1 MALSIPIISEFDG
14 KGISKAVA
22 EFKQLEGAGAK
33 AGFALKKAMVPALA
47 VLGGLAAGLG
57 LATKAAV
64 EDQAAQDLLAQ
75 QLRTSAMA
83 TDDVIKSNEDFISS
97 LSMAKAVADDEL
109 RPAMANLVRSTGS
122 VEVAQGLM
130 NTALDIAA
138 ATGKDLETVTMALGK
153 AANGQTAALTKLDPS
168 LKGVIDSSST
178 LDDIT
183 SALSVS
189 FGGAA
194 DVAAKSYEG
203 RMKSM
208 KIAMDETKESIGA
221 ALLPVLQKL
230 LEIMAPIAKFAQ
242 ENSTLFL
249 IFAGVIGIIATA
261 VVAYNLYLKA
271 MAFYTTAVS
280 VATAIWNAILL
291 ANPITLVVIG
301 IIAFVAAM
309 VLLYKKFEVVRDVVD
324 TVFGAIKTAVTVSL
338 NFLTSY
344 FTGVLNIYKGIFN
357 AIAKLWNGS
366 IGKLSFSFPSWVPGF
381 GGKGISVPNI
391 PMLAEGGIVTSPT
404 LAMIG
409 ERGPEA
415 VVPLNRAS
423 GVGGITVNVTGG
435 LATSAEIGQAVVNA
449 IRAYNRSAGPAQI
462 QVA

>member
-271 MAFYTTAVS
+271 MAFYTTAAS
-280 VATAIWNAILL
+280 IATALFNAVMN
-291 ANPITLVVIG
+291 ANPISLVVIG

-338 NFLTSY
+338 DFLTSY
-344 FTGVLNIYKGIFN
+344 FNGVLNIYKGIFN
-357 AIAKLWNGS
+357 AIAKMWNNS
-366 IGKLSFSFPSWVPGF
+366 IGKLSFTFPSWSPVF
-381 GGKGISVPNI
+381 AGKNISVPNI